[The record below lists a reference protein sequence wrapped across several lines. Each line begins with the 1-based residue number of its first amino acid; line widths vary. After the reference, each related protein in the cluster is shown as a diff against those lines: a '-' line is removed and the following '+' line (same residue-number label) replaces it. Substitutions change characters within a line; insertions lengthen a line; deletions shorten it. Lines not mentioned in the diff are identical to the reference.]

1 MFMLGIVDTNIVNE
15 FRSYPILNNYEYKE
29 IKRSVKS
36 IFHIQFFNDLNYN
49 FIYLNVLLKIS
60 FNYICYIKTYIS

>member
-1 MFMLGIVDTNIVNE
+1 MFMLGIADTNIVNE

-36 IFHIQFFNDLNYN
+36 ICHIQFFLM
-49 FIYLNVLLKIS
+49 I
-60 FNYICYIKTYIS
+60 